1 MLSAYP
7 MYYNLSV
14 VCTGSRWNR
23 FGDSCVSGWIS
34 LFTRWNSAFLALVA
48 RSL

>member
-23 FGDSCVSGWIS
+23 FGDSWYRDG
-34 LFTRWNSAFLALVA
+34 LAYSPGGTLPF
-48 RSL
+48 